1 MSIFPRVTS
10 RSLRKT
16 KTSSFQLKNE
26 LSGILLITLGV
37 LVGLSLWSFSPT
49 DPYLGKMIGSENVG
63 EGAVPVQNL
72 IGLTG
77 ATMALGLI
85 WLVGWAS
92 YAVSLSIVLEG
103 IRAFQD
109 ETWLTKF
116 RSISGSL
123 LGIFCL
129 SALIDIVLTGSVD
142 PTNSA
147 SAVGQG
153 VGGVAGKEIAI
164 LLTQL
169 FAETGSVILLLS
181 LLLVSVLL
189 VKPLS
194 LVSAVHGAAGLWPLL
209 KSWGKALSAIRLP
222 EFETTPRIKANKPVK
237 INRTLALRGGA
248 LSYSQDRD
256 DDYEPEAFSGEEIAE
271 EDVDLLPEEAIA
283 QKRMSRSTR
292 KVAQGYYPP
301 SPLELLDA
309 PPVTD
314 THQTDQMLESQSRV
328 LSNALQSFGIGG
340 KVTEIH
346 PGPVITMYEFEPN
359 PGIKVARIVTLAHD
373 LAMALKATSIRIV
386 APLPGK
392 STVGVEVPN
401 PERETVSLRDILTS
415 EAFIRSGSTLA
426 LAFGK
431 DIFGRSMVADL
442 KTMPHLLVAGA
453 TGAGKSVGLNSMLLS
468 ILFSAHPDEVKLL
481 LIDPKVLEL
490 QVYDGIP
497 HLLRPVITNPK
508 AAARGLTWVVQEM
521 ERRYRLLA
529 EYGVRNIHAFN
540 LKIGQGLKG
549 AKVAPANHSTSR
561 AGRGQDDGLDT
572 GDEGQTP
579 ESIEQEPVEPLP
591 YIVVVI
597 DEFADLMM
605 VAPKDVEEKI
615 ARLAQ
620 MARASGIHLILATQ
634 RPSVDVVTGLIKA
647 NFPARIAYQVS
658 SKIDSRTIL
667 DANGAEALLG
677 LGDMLYMAPGTG
689 RITRL
694 HGAYVSDEDVL
705 RVVEWIKEQAG
716 PAYYEDID
724 LERAVAQEDDVE
736 RDEVYEQARE
746 LILSTGQASASLI
759 QRRLRVGYPRAAR
772 MIEQMEEEGLVSPPG
787 RDGRRE
793 VIGRRLAK
801 EEVL

>member
-1 MSIFPRVTS
+1 
-10 RSLRKT
+10 
-16 KTSSFQLKNE
+16 
-26 LSGILLITLGV
+26 
-37 LVGLSLWSFSPT
+37 
-49 DPYLGKMIGSENVG
+49 
-63 EGAVPVQNL
+63 
-72 IGLTG
+72 
-77 ATMALGLI
+77 
-85 WLVGWAS
+85 
-92 YAVSLSIVLEG
+92 
-103 IRAFQD
+103 
-109 ETWLTKF
+109 
-116 RSISGSL
+116 
-123 LGIFCL
+123 
-129 SALIDIVLTGSVD
+129 
-142 PTNSA
+142 
-147 SAVGQG
+147 
-153 VGGVAGKEIAI
+153 
-164 LLTQL
+164 
-169 FAETGSVILLLS
+169 
-181 LLLVSVLL
+181 L

-194 LVSAVHGAAGLWPLL
+194 LVSAVQRAAGLWPVL
-209 KSWGKALSAIRLP
+209 KGWGRVIRSIPLP
-222 EFETTPRIKANKPVK
+222 AFDGTRRVKANKPVK
-237 INRTLALRGGA
+237 INRTLSFRGGA
-248 LSYSQDRD
+248 LSFSQ
-256 DDYEPEAFSGEEIAE
+256 EPDEEGVGVGLSEEEIGD
-271 EDVDLLPEEAIA
+271 DVDLLPEEAIA
-283 QKRMSRSTR
+283 KKRMYRSAR

-301 SPLELLDA
+301 SPLDLLDA

-314 THQTDQMLESQSRV
+314 THLTDQILESHSRV
-328 LSNALQSFGIGG
+328 LTNALQSFGIGG
-340 KVTEIH
+340 KVTEVH

-373 LAMALKATSIRIV
+373 LAMALKATSVRIV

-426 LAFGK
+426 LALGK
-431 DIFGRSMVADL
+431 DIFGRSMVPDL

-540 LKIGQGLKG
+540 LKIGQGLKSPKVDLEKSSPPTASG
-549 AKVAPANHSTSR
+549 AHEEVL
-561 AGRGQDDGLDT
+561 GT
-572 GDEGQTP
+572 GDDASIP
-579 ESIEQEPVEPLP
+579 ESIEQDQVEPLP

-597 DEFADLMM
+597 DEYADLMM
-605 VAPKDVEEKI
+605 VSPKDIEEKI

-667 DANGAEALLG
+667 DVNGAEALLG

-694 HGAYVSDEDVL
+694 HGAYVSDDDVR

-716 PAYYEDID
+716 PAYYEDMN
-724 LERAVAQEDDVE
+724 LENPVAHEDDTE

-793 VIGRRLAK
+793 VVGRRMAK
-801 EEVL
+801 EGVG

>member
-1 MSIFPRVTS
+1 
-10 RSLRKT
+10 
-16 KTSSFQLKNE
+16 
-26 LSGILLITLGV
+26 
-37 LVGLSLWSFSPT
+37 
-49 DPYLGKMIGSENVG
+49 
-63 EGAVPVQNL
+63 
-72 IGLTG
+72 
-77 ATMALGLI
+77 MALGLI

-129 SALIDIVLTGSVD
+129 SGLIDIVLTGSVD

-222 EFETTPRIKANKPVK
+222 EFETTPRIKANKPAK

-328 LSNALQSFGIGG
+328 LINALQSFGIGG

-453 TGAGKSVGLNSMLLS
+453 TGAGKSVGLNS
-468 ILFSAHPDEVKLL
+468 
-481 LIDPKVLEL
+481 
-490 QVYDGIP
+490 
-497 HLLRPVITNPK
+497 
-508 AAARGLTWVVQEM
+508 RG
-521 ERRYRLLA
+521 
-529 EYGVRNIHAFN
+529 
-540 LKIGQGLKG
+540 
-549 AKVAPANHSTSR
+549 
-561 AGRGQDDGLDT
+561 
-572 GDEGQTP
+572 
-579 ESIEQEPVEPLP
+579 
-591 YIVVVI
+591 
-597 DEFADLMM
+597 
-605 VAPKDVEEKI
+605 EEI
-615 ARLAQ
+615 
-620 MARASGIHLILATQ
+620 
-634 RPSVDVVTGLIKA
+634 
-647 NFPARIAYQVS
+647 
-658 SKIDSRTIL
+658 
-667 DANGAEALLG
+667 
-677 LGDMLYMAPGTG
+677 
-689 RITRL
+689 
-694 HGAYVSDEDVL
+694 
-705 RVVEWIKEQAG
+705 
-716 PAYYEDID
+716 
-724 LERAVAQEDDVE
+724 
-736 RDEVYEQARE
+736 
-746 LILSTGQASASLI
+746 
-759 QRRLRVGYPRAAR
+759 
-772 MIEQMEEEGLVSPPG
+772 
-787 RDGRRE
+787 
-793 VIGRRLAK
+793 
-801 EEVL
+801 